1 MVSSRTE
8 HTPLLKEEGTSR
20 TRASAPPPLLF
31 APSRGF
37 PLEHVQRY
45 GVHSVPRGLARAS
58 RVVSRS
64 STTPTNATSAC
75 DPADVSRHSSSRV
88 AAPASSAGRAVRWAA
103 AAAVGSLALFAA
115 VSVGQMA
122 PGAALW
128 AHPGAALGASEDS
141 LAAAESHRRTAA
153 ANEAESTQTA
163 RNMRDAKEM
172 ADAVLAEAEAEAERL
187 AKLAAQKRKDF
198 EIAKAETV

>member
-1 MVSSRTE
+1 
-8 HTPLLKEEGTSR
+8 
-20 TRASAPPPLLF
+20 
-31 APSRGF
+31 
-37 PLEHVQRY
+37 
-45 GVHSVPRGLARAS
+45 
-58 RVVSRS
+58 
-64 STTPTNATSAC
+64 
-75 DPADVSRHSSSRV
+75 
-88 AAPASSAGRAVRWAA
+88 VRWAA

-198 EIAKAETV
+198 EIAKAETVEDSEEATSGIQALEDDAMAKDAELTSRTTAYEATRAAYANSTAAIVTLGEELKKATAAKERRLCRARQGPRHRDDC